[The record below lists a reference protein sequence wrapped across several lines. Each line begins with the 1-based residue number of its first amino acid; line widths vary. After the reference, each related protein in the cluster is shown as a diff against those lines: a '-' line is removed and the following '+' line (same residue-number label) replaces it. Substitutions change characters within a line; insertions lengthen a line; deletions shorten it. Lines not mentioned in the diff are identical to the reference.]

1 MILGKD
7 KGFTFDNV
15 FSKSTPQVE
24 VFEAAVQPL
33 LDSLFKGYN
42 ATVLAYGQTGSGKT
56 YSMGSGSLQDY
67 NSDGIGVI
75 PRVLTEL
82 FRRIEEHKEI
92 KFTVKVSFVEVNAFF
107 LFFFILNISVF
118 CFYSGL

>member
-1 MILGKD
+1 MLWFKKLILGKD

-15 FSKSTPQVE
+15 FSKSTPQIE
-24 VFEAAVQPL
+24 VYETAVQPL

-56 YSMGSGSLQDY
+56 YSMDCGSLQDY
-67 NSDGIGVI
+67 NSIGIGVI
-75 PRVLTEL
+75 PRVLTDL

-92 KFTVKVSFVEVNAFF
+92 KFTV
-107 LFFFILNISVF
+107 
-118 CFYSGL
+118 